1 MKINETIRKVGSNGS
16 AGRGLQFTIPI
27 HMVDSLHIKKGD
39 QLKVSLYMGETEG
52 DYIKLEK
59 I

>member
-1 MKINETIRKVGSNGS
+1 MKVNETIRKVGSNGS
-16 AGRGLQFTIPI
+16 AGRGLQITLPI
-27 HMVDSLHIKKGD
+27 YMVDSLQIKKGD
-39 QLKVSLYMGETEG
+39 QLKVSLYMSETDG